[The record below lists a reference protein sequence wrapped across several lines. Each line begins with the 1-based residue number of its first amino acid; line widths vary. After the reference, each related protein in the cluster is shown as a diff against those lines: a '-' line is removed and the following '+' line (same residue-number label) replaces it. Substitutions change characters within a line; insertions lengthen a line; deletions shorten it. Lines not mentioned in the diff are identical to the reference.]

1 MNLFDETL
9 IKDNFNDKINI
20 LKKNNKVIS
29 FFLPFKKKDSCNK
42 TRKYP
47 ISQSKR
53 KAV

>member
-1 MNLFDETL
+1 MNLFDEKL

-20 LKKNNKVIS
+20 LKKIIKLYL
-29 FFLPFKKKDSCNK
+29 FFTFKKEEDSFNK